1 MLDFIFQLSG
11 GAALIGW
18 IGLMFV
24 PRWRGLADGLALCI
38 IALLAI
44 AYASLIGVWWSRAQG
59 GFNSLDDVALLFQTR
74 GALLAGWLHYLAFDL
89 FVGRYI
95 VAQAQIAKIPHW
107 SIVPAL
113 ILTFMFGPIGLLTFW
128 VQRVFVQ
135 MRQPAWRAPRLLQR
149 IIALKQITAREPHL
163 VASALLFLALI
174 APTLVAFIL
183 DTRVLGGVN
192 VWLKPLKFEL
202 SLSLYFLTL
211 AWFFPLIDS
220 SFRASKLGRFVVWGA
235 IIPSAGELAYI
246 VFRAAQGQASHYN
259 AATPVAAVLY
269 AVMGVGA
276 IILTS
281 ASAALAWGIFRAK
294 TRESNSTYRFAAVI
308 GLTLTAVLGIV
319 QGLIL
324 GGAPGHSI
332 GVALPNDVLVPVM
345 GWSRTIGDLRVS
357 HFLAI
362 HAEQVIPVFGALA
375 AALLGRAGRLA
386 VGLFTLVYVGLT
398 LAALIQAKMALPL
411 LPL

>member
-24 PRWRGLADGLALCI
+24 PRWRGLAVGLALCI
-38 IALLAI
+38 IALLAV
-44 AYASLIGVWWSRAQG
+44 AYASLIAVWWSRAQG

-128 VQRVFVQ
+128 AQLIFVQ
-135 MRQPAWRAPRLLQR
+135 MRQPAWRVPRLV
-149 IIALKQITAREPHL
+149 KQIIAREPDL
-163 VASALLFLALI
+163 IASAALFLALLV
-174 APTLVAFIL
+174 PTLVAFIL

-211 AWFFPLIDS
+211 AWFFPLTDRG
-220 SFRASKLGRFVVWGA
+220 FRASKLGRFVVWGA

-294 TRESNSTYRFAAVI
+294 TRESNPTYRFAAVI
-308 GLTLTAVLGIV
+308 GLALTAVLGIV

-324 GGAPGHSI
+324 GGAPGHSV